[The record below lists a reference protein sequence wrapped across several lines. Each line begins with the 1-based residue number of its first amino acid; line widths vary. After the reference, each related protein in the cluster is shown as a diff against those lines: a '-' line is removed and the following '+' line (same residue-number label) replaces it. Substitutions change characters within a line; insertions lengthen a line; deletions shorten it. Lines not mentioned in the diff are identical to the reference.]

1 MLARC
6 TSPTGLGL
14 DVTLVPSL
22 KKEQI
27 NELLVA
33 IRSDQVYTDQ
43 PAQGLALPWVRCVG
57 ATRPKRGVAA
67 PLGLV

>member
-27 NELLVA
+27 NELLVT

-43 PAQGLALPWVRCVG
+43 PAQGLALPWVRCASVQLAQKG
-57 ATRPKRGVAA
+57 ELQHH
-67 PLGLV
+67 LG